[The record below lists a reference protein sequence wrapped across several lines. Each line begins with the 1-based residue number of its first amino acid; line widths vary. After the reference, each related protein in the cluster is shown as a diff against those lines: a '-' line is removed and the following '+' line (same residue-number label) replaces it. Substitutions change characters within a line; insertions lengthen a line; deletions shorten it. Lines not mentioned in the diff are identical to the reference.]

1 MFPLVARRGRCRD
14 RRSAPCLTCGC
25 SRTSPARWHRA
36 RQEVLY
42 HRDAC
47 PASGGT
53 VSTPATA
60 PSTIHLFQIFSLLCS
75 HTRRCPASGACS
87 PRPRPRP
94 PLQCWQRRRERRLGR
109 EGSELSPPLAYR
121 LRIMTFRAGSG
132 TPCVE
137 TPIALVNELGGHV
150 LALFRS

>member
-1 MFPLVARRGRCRD
+1 MLAE
-14 RRSAPCLTCGC
+14 AK
-25 SRTSPARWHRA
+25 AA
-36 RQEVLY
+36 
-42 HRDAC
+42 A
-47 PASGGT
+47 
-53 VSTPATA
+53 ATA
-60 PSTIHLFQIFSLLCS
+60 VL
-75 HTRRCPASGACS
+75 AAKAGA
-87 PRPRPRP
+87 
-94 PLQCWQRRRERRLGR
+94 EAGKGGLGR